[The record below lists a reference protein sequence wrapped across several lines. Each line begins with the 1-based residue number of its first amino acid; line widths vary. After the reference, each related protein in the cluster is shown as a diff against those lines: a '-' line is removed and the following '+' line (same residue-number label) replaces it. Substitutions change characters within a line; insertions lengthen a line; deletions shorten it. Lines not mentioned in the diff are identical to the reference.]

1 MAANVSVIPY
11 ILQHE
16 LRSSDSAMAQR
27 IGQPKSTKRNGQPD
41 WQEFYKNGPPSEV
54 IVLSDDEDERIVP
67 FQETDQAHL
76 LLPQSSQQ
84 SAVNPRPLSRHLL
97 ETPKVNIN
105 LKVSPDINK
114 ESKND
119 DEEVIYTGSA
129 PSSVRQSFVV
139 SSTHSNKRK
148 RNAAT
153 SLNNGT
159 AIDQRIPTSSQ
170 ISSLR
175 KSQTHD
181 SSPISS
187 PHGYHRKRRRV
198 SEIAYQPPPLPVRK
212 CTDLPPQYIKEV
224 QESHPFKEPNRDKDG
239 YMEMK
244 LPCRIVDNR
253 FEITKILGQGT
264 FGKVFA
270 AYDSHNHRY
279 CAVKVIRAIPKY
291 REASKTE
298 LRVLLTIKRYDPQ
311 NIYRCIHV
319 RESFMYRGHMCI
331 VTDLLAMSVYD
342 FLRSNHFL
350 AFPASHVQSFAR
362 QMLLS
367 VCFLHDLGLV
377 HTDLKPENILLK
389 DASYNTGESVDIDD
403 RQIQR
408 RYLKDT
414 QINLIDFGSAIFND
428 EYHHGVVSTRHYRA
442 PEILL
447 GIGWSFPCDIWSIA
461 CILVELCIGDALFHT
476 HDNLEH
482 LALMEQILNKRIDNH
497 LLHKATQNTTGRV
510 LVNKKTM
517 RINFPNSTT
526 TKPSRKVVESTR
538 KLTTVLEEAIPFMP
552 GANPR
557 YWSLFQ
563 DLLNKMFIY
572 DPEERITAREALQHE
587 WLTCDVY
594 DDM

>member
-1 MAANVSVIPY
+1 MAANVSALPFVFQQDPSNAVMS
-11 ILQHE
+11 HCA
-16 LRSSDSAMAQR
+16 RSSRSA
-27 IGQPKSTKRNGQPD
+27 KRSNNGQPD
-41 WQEFYKNGPPSEV
+41 WQEFYKNGPPEEV
-54 IVLSDDEDERIVP
+54 IILSEDEDERVVP
-67 FQETDQAHL
+67 FQETDQAYL
-76 LLPQSSQQ
+76 LQASAPHHSIENSQ
-84 SAVNPRPLSRHLL
+84 LSTNQFGTGNNTLNYSDSNNS
-97 ETPKVNIN
+97 NI
-105 LKVSPDINK
+105 VDDD
-114 ESKND
+114 D
-119 DEEVIYTGSA
+119 DEVIFTGSA
-129 PSSVRQSFVV
+129 PASARESFARV
-139 SSTHSNKRK
+139 SAQNLKRK
-148 RNAAT
+148 WSMVPGSGVSTDPYNST
-153 SLNNGT
+153 
-159 AIDQRIPTSSQ
+159 QYTSSS
-170 ISSLR
+170 ILKAREIDPNSRTVSFGLN
-175 KSQTHD
+175 
-181 SSPISS
+181 
-187 PHGYHRKRRRV
+187 KRRRI
-198 SEIAYQPPPLPVRK
+198 SEITYQPPPLPIQK
-212 CTDLPPQYIKEV
+212 CTDLPPHYT
-224 QESHPFKEPNRDKDG
+224 QEIQEEYQSKDTNRDKDG
-239 YMEMK
+239 YMDIKM
-244 LPCRIVDNR
+244 PCRIVDGR

-270 AYDSHNHRY
+270 AYDNHHQRY

-298 LRVLLTIKRYDPQ
+298 LRVLLTVKRYDPQ
-311 NIYRCIHV
+311 NLYKCIHV

-331 VTDLLAMSVYD
+331 VTDLLSMSVYD

-389 DASYNTGESVDIDD
+389 DASYKLGEHVDMDN

-414 QINLIDFGSAIFND
+414 QISLIDFGSAIFND

-447 GIGWSFPCDIWSIA
+447 GTGWSFPCDIWSIA

-482 LALMEQILNKRIDNH
+482 LALMERILGKNIDGH
-497 LLHKATQNTTGRV
+497 LLQKATQNTTGRG
-510 LVNKKTM
+510 LVNRKNM
-517 RINFPNSTT
+517 RINYPNSTT
-526 TKPSRKVVESTR
+526 TKSSRNLVEATR
-538 KLTTVLEEAIPFMP
+538 NLSTVLKEAVPFMS
-552 GANPR
+552 GTSPR

-572 DPEERITAREALQHE
+572 DPEKRITAREALRHE

-594 DDM
+594 DNM